1 MGAAGPSQQGN
12 RAPTGGAAA
21 HGSHAAAPSRA
32 APAIAVVGAGIIGAT
47 AAYVLCKRG
56 AHVTLIDRADPGRG
70 CSYGNAGALSPGSV
84 APLAMPGIVRRAP
97 RMLFDPE
104 GPLHLPLTYLPRALP
119 WLARFVAASRP
130 DRVEAIAERLVALHA
145 NAIDH
150 HLALA
155 KEVGAA
161 DLVKRCGHLH
171 VYPDAAA
178 LEKDAATW
186 ALRERLGV
194 TCERLDR
201 GAIEALEPRLS
212 RRYAVG
218 VHVRD
223 QALVANPFRYVQQI
237 VRAFVVRGGR
247 LARDEVRAIEPD
259 LARGWSVHTSEG
271 RQNAD
276 HVIVAAGMQSPPL
289 LEPLGVRLPLES
301 QRGYHVTFAGIPAPV
316 SRIVVLG
323 DRKAFVTPME
333 DGFRIAG
340 TVEFGGLARPAN
352 PRRSALLAKFA
363 HEAFPDLP
371 AAPERHWMGH
381 RPCTPDSLPLIGPV
395 ASRTGLWLATGH
407 GHLGLTD
414 AVNTAQALADAILEG
429 APKLTPAIA

>member
-1 MGAAGPSQQGN
+1 MSLAVS
-12 RAPTGGAAA
+12 
-21 HGSHAAAPSRA
+21 SSRA
-32 APAIAVVGAGIIGAT
+32 TPAIAVVGAGIVGST
-47 AAYVLCKRG
+47 AAYILCKRG

-84 APLAMPGIVRRAP
+84 APLAMPGILARAP
-97 RMLFDPE
+97 RMLLDPE

-119 WLARFVAASRP
+119 WLTRFVAASRP
-130 DRVEAIAERLVALHA
+130 ERVLEIAARLSALYA

-150 HLALA
+150 HVALA

-161 DLVKRCGHLH
+161 DLVRRSGHLH

-178 LEKDAATW
+178 LAKDDAIW
-186 ALRERLGV
+186 SLRERFGV
-194 TCERLDR
+194 RSEALDR
-201 GAIEALEPRLS
+201 TGIDALEPRIA
-212 RRYAVG
+212 RRYTVG
-218 VHVRD
+218 RYLPD

-247 LARDEVRAIEPD
+247 LARDEVRSIEPD

-276 HVIVAAGMQSPPL
+276 LVIVAAGMNSSQL

-301 QRGYHVTFAGIPAPV
+301 QRGYHVTFAGVAAPI

-333 DGFRIAG
+333 EGFRIAG

-363 HEAFPDLP
+363 REAFPDLP
-371 AAPERHWMGH
+371 SAPEKHWMGH

-407 GHLGLTD
+407 GHLGLTG
-414 AVNTAQALADAILEG
+414 AVNTALALADAILEG